1 MDIEWIPSIKII
13 EEERERQR
21 KLQIEAEKANW
32 KIFEIVKDRDPKFL
46 LSFSCHIKGI
56 SHLWDYLELPYDYQI
71 DFALGKKDD
80 KVIVC
85 SNEVAMALI
94 HDGFIF
100 KYFH

>member
-1 MDIEWIPSIKII
+1 MDIE
-13 EEERERQR
+13 RE
-21 KLQIEAEKANW
+21 LQIEAEKINLEISQ
-32 KIFEIVKDRDPKFL
+32 KIF
-46 LSFSCHIKGI
+46 SSSCHIKGI

-80 KVIVC
+80 KVIFC